1 MGEGESRLLDSLVL
15 GAYKTTVQTATTD
28 ISRPTTKGECVG
40 GWVVSYQAVG
50 NMVKKGGYEEG
61 RRSSKLPPGKHEIF
75 RVMMS
80 SLWSVHP
87 SVQAYN

>member
-40 GWVVSYQAVG
+40 GWV
-50 NMVKKGGYEEG
+50 GGFVPSSRKHGQE
-61 RRSSKLPPGKHEIF
+61 RRI
-75 RVMMS
+75 
-80 SLWSVHP
+80 
-87 SVQAYN
+87 